1 MQVVALVVLLLL
13 FRSVASSSPVCLPN
27 STALEKTVCL
37 IHGSSAPGG
46 ECATKIH
53 LPNWTVCLDDLYD
66 DDGRCLVYSIGIA
79 NEWMFDVN
87 MAMMGCEV
95 HMFDPT
101 VNLLNFNLPKAFF
114 HHWGLYG
121 GKLEQSSAV
130 KYSSPQ
136 YGNIQGEMK
145 TLLEVRALLGHE
157 NRTISILKIDCEG
170 CEWEVF
176 GRMGNPSQLAN
187 IKQFLIEFHFADTFG
202 IKDASSLELVGNTFD
217 VLWPRPSQTGAPGAA
232 RLEQFYMHLNGGIRR
247 DRNVI
252 SELKLA
258 GLPFY
263 CCNEQGFVRRAR
275 AVDSRVDSSG
285 GVSSGSTE
293 HSEPKTNSKFIKSK
307 FKPSASAL
315 NSLSE
320 RERAAANLARAKATF
335 AASTEGML
343 VGHDKAI
350 YLVSNGTRHSFD
362 SLKSFL
368 SYGYDL
374 EKTAIAKQMAVR
386 SLLDAGLDCCNYNN
400 NKAPATCFNCTV
412 LAGSLASPLYAF
424 LHNKTTNLG

>member
-1 MQVVALVVLLLL
+1 M
-13 FRSVASSSPVCLPN
+13 
-27 STALEKTVCL
+27 
-37 IHGSSAPGG
+37 GG
-46 ECATKIH
+46 CVNKVH
-53 LPNWTVCLDDLYD
+53 LPNWTVCIDDLFD

-87 MAMMGCEV
+87 MALMGCEV

-101 VNLLNFNLPKAFF
+101 VKLNFNLPGGNAFF

-121 GKLEQSSAV
+121 GRREQSSAV

-145 TLLEVRALLGHE
+145 TLLEVRTLLGHE
-157 NRTISILKIDCEG
+157 NRTISVFKIDCEG

-176 GRMGNPSQLAN
+176 GRMGDSNQLAN

-202 IKDASSLELVGNTFD
+202 ITNASSLELVGNTFD
-217 VLWPRPSQTGAPGAA
+217 LLWPSQQPGAA

-252 SELKLA
+252 TELKHA

-263 CCNEQGFVRRAR
+263 CCNEQGFVVR
-275 AVDSRVDSSG
+275 S
-285 GVSSGSTE
+285 
-293 HSEPKTNSKFIKSK
+293 
-307 FKPSASAL
+307 KPSTSAL

-320 RERAAANLARAKATF
+320 RAAANLARVKASF
-335 AASTEGML
+335 AASTEGLL
-343 VGHDKAI
+343 VAHDKAI

-368 SYGYDL
+368 SYGHDF
-374 EKTAIAKQMAVR
+374 EKTAIAKQLAVR
-386 SLLDAGLDCCNYNN
+386 SLLDPGPDCCNYH
-400 NKAPATCFNCTV
+400 KMGSFPPTACYNCTV
-412 LAGSLASPLYAF
+412 LAGPVSPLYAF
-424 LHNKTTNLG
+424 LHNKT